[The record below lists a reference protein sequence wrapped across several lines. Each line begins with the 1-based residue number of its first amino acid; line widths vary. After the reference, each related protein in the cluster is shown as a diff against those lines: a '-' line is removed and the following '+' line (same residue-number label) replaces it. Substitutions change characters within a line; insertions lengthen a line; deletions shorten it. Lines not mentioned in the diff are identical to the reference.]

1 MNLVRRLV
9 RAVSVKSGSCASG
22 AMLRQAWQSG
32 HDRRMCTASLI
43 LASGSPRRFELLST
57 LGLPFTVVTSGVDE
71 TVDDESNPAAI
82 VVHLA
87 ERKAA
92 AVAKTLDERLV
103 IGADTT
109 VVLDG
114 LVLNKPADDADA
126 RRMLRLLRDRTHEVW
141 TGVVVID
148 AESGRRDSSAVQSL
162 VRMRGYSDAEIEA
175 YVATGEP
182 LDKAGAYAIQGDAG
196 VFVAGIEG
204 CYANVVGL
212 PLCALTSLLGRFGV
226 IISVD
231 GPICTLPDRRPC
243 PRLAPS

>member
-1 MNLVRRLV
+1 M
-9 RAVSVKSGSCASG
+9 AVAP
-22 AMLRQAWQSG
+22 R
-32 HDRRMCTASLI
+32 LI
-43 LASGSPRRFELLST
+43 LASGSPRRFELLLT

-71 TVDDESNPAAI
+71 MVDDESDPAAM

-92 AVAKTLDERLV
+92 AIAKTLDEGLV

-109 VVLDG
+109 VVLDS
-114 LVLNKPADDADA
+114 LVLNKPVDDADA
-126 RRMLRLLRDRTHEVW
+126 RRMLRLLRDRAHEVW
-141 TGVVVID
+141 TGVVVLD
-148 AESGRRDSSAVQSL
+148 ASTGRRETGAVHSL
-162 VRMRGYSDAEIEA
+162 VQMRAYSDAEIDA

-182 LDKAGAYAIQGDAG
+182 LDKAGAYAIQGGAG

-212 PLCALTSLLGRFGV
+212 PLCELTSLLGRYRV
-226 IISVD
+226 VISVD
-231 GPICTLPDRRPC
+231 GPVCTLPNRRPC

>member
-1 MNLVRRLV
+1 MAIAPR
-9 RAVSVKSGSCASG
+9 
-22 AMLRQAWQSG
+22 
-32 HDRRMCTASLI
+32 LI

-71 TVDDESNPAAI
+71 TVEDESDPAAM

-92 AVAKTLDERLV
+92 VVARTQGEGLV

-109 VVLDG
+109 VVLEG
-114 LVLNKPADDADA
+114 LVLNKPIDDADA

-141 TGVVVID
+141 TGVVVLD
-148 AESGRRDSSAVQSL
+148 AASGRLETGAVRSL
-162 VRMRGYSDAEIEA
+162 VRMRGYTNAEIGA

-182 LDKAGAYAIQGDAG
+182 LDKAGAYAIQGGAG
-196 VFVAGIEG
+196 VFVAEIEG

-212 PLCALTSLLGRFGV
+212 PLCELTSLLGRYRV
-226 IISVD
+226 VISVD
-231 GPICTLPDRRPC
+231 GPVCTLPNRRPC
-243 PRLAPS
+243 PRIAPC